1 MVGVGMF
8 VVLRLDVLMRQQL
21 SINCYLVVLTFF
33 YFQIEFSNIQILNIK
48 NSSIKIFYKKKLKT
62 LITCNFKFFFFLLC
76 Q

>member
-33 YFQIEFSNIQILNIK
+33 YFQILFSNIQILNIK
-48 NSSIKIFYKKKLKT
+48 NSSIKIFYKNNKIL
-62 LITCNFKFFFFLLC
+62 
-76 Q
+76 